1 MTKFN
6 KNSLVL
12 GAIVSMGL
20 SSVLAYTPLTATL
33 DFGAKGTNVTNL
45 QAFFADNA
53 TIYPEGLVTGYF
65 GGMTRSAVE
74 KFQAT
79 YGIVNSGTAASTG
92 YGRVGPSTLSRIN
105 TLINAGGWG
114 GVVTPTGD
122 MYAPFISNVSQNLSS
137 NSATLSW
144 STNENATGKVFY
156 GTMPLTINEGNE
168 NSVGFGVVN
177 GYTATN
183 NNSAQSSQQVT
194 LPNLLSNTTYYYMIV
209 STDVNGNVSV
219 FGVNNTFR
227 TN

>member
-20 SSVLAYTPLTATL
+20 SSVLAYTPLTSTL
-33 DFGAKGTNVTNL
+33 DFGARGTNVTNL

-65 GGMTRSAVE
+65 GGMTRSAVQR
-74 KFQAT
+74 FQAT

-122 MYAPFISNVSQNLSS
+122 IYAPFISNVSQNLSA

-156 GTMPLTINEGNE
+156 GTTPLTINEGDV

-183 NNSAQSSQQVT
+183 NNSAQTSQQVT
-194 LPNLLSNTTYYYMIV
+194 LPSLLSNTTYYYMIV